1 MKLSIYGSTHGASVR
16 SAESNTCYHITALIL
31 YPGFMHYNPQER
43 DFLKKLTDYN
53 MTVTFCHW
61 TFGIHWSRRSPDLPE
76 WIT

>member
-1 MKLSIYGSTHGASVR
+1 MKLSIYVSAHGALVR

-53 MTVTFCHW
+53 MTHFVTGPSACIGHADRP
-61 TFGIHWSRRSPDLPE
+61 TYPNG
-76 WIT
+76 